1 MVRGEDQREVEA
13 VDATYDLPYHCLMA
27 WASSRNLR
35 TRFALVTEEDLR
47 LKRGGS
53 LWLDMM
59 QVERIPWQG

>member
-1 MVRGEDQREVEA
+1 MVRGEDQREVEG

-35 TRFALVTEEDLR
+35 ARFALVTEENLR
-47 LKRGGS
+47 LKRGRS
-53 LWLDMM
+53 LRLDMI